1 MKLELFRDCLELLFP
16 SSCPSCKNI
25 SLKNEPLVC
34 LKCQSDMPKQ
44 KQNSIIN
51 HNGKNYNVYSSYKFH
66 RKGRVQ
72 KLIHGFKYNNHKE
85 IGEFFAE
92 KMSTQLHQIENARY
106 IIPVPIHW
114 KKKKIRGYNQSY
126 VMAKKIAELNNM
138 KVLDNV
144 LYRVD
149 ESKSQTKKSRYNR
162 FSQIEDAFRVNKGF
176 NLDNEHLIL
185 IDDIVTTGAT
195 ISACIQQLESF
206 KNIKLSILCIAN

>member
-1 MKLELFRDCLELLFP
+1 
-16 SSCPSCKNI
+16 
-25 SLKNEPLVC
+25 
-34 LKCQSDMPKQ
+34 
-44 KQNSIIN
+44 
-51 HNGKNYNVYSSYKFH
+51 
-66 RKGRVQ
+66 
-72 KLIHGFKYNNHKE
+72 
-85 IGEFFAE
+85 
-92 KMSTQLHQIENARY
+92 MSAQLHQIENARY

-144 LYRVD
+144 LCRVD

-162 FSQIEDAFRVNKGF
+162 FSQIEDAFKVNKGF
-176 NLDNEHLIL
+176 NLENEHLIL